1 MTWLWIILAV
11 IVVLVIW
18 FISVRNG
25 LVHANNQIEE
35 AYSTMDV
42 YMKKRYDLIPN
53 LVNTVKGYASH
64 EKETLL
70 AVEQA
75 SMKASRAGSVQEQAQ
90 VVVRRHFAQGERGGP
105 EGFVPAGR
113 GARSAGHGLRQQN
126 GKHGK

>member
-42 YMKKRYDLIPN
+42 YMK
-53 LVNTVKGYASH
+53 
-64 EKETLL
+64 
-70 AVEQA
+70 
-75 SMKASRAGSVQEQAQ
+75 
-90 VVVRRHFAQGERGGP
+90 
-105 EGFVPAGR
+105 
-113 GARSAGHGLRQQN
+113 
-126 GKHGK
+126 